1 MTSPDSGA
9 QRAHVIGL
17 GLIGASLALALG
29 ERGWSVSGWDLDPAV
44 RDAARSASLIDGDA
58 VDSRTSLVVV
68 AVPAGAV
75 VGVVAEALAQL
86 GERTAVVTDV
96 TGVKSSI
103 VAAIEDPRFLG
114 GHPMA
119 GSEQRGLA
127 GARADLFQGC
137 TWVLTPT
144 SRTRPETYGRLH
156 GVLRDLGANVVAVP
170 APDHDRLVA
179 VASHVPHLLAGA
191 LMNEA
196 DRAAQ
201 QDAVLLQLAAGGFRD
216 MTRVAAGD
224 PRIWPDILM
233 ENREAIVPALR
244 SLSDRLARV
253 GDALEA
259 GDSSLVTRDL
269 QSAATARGKLPGR
282 ALDPASLRYLRVA
295 VTDRPGVLAAV
306 TVAASELLVNIY
318 DIEIAHG
325 IEGASGTLLL
335 AVDARRADILHDAL
349 RERGFTVTPA

>member
-1 MTSPDSGA
+1 MTSPDNSAG
-9 QRAHVIGL
+9 RAHVVGL
-17 GLIGASLALALG
+17 GLIGASLALALA
-29 ERGWSVSGWDLDPAV
+29 ERGWSVSGWDLDRAV
-44 RDAARSASLIDGDA
+44 RDAARSASLIDGES
-58 VDSRTSLVVV
+58 VDSRTTLVVV

-75 VGVVAEALAQL
+75 VEVVRASLAQL
-86 GERTAVVTDV
+86 GEREAVVTDV
-96 TGVKSSI
+96 AGVKESI
-103 VAAIEDPRFLG
+103 VGAVDDPRFLG

-127 GARADLFQGC
+127 GARANLFQGC

-144 SRTRPETYGRLH
+144 ATTRPETYGRLH
-156 GVLRDLGANVVAVP
+156 GILRDLGANVVAVP
-170 APDHDRLVA
+170 AADHDRLVA

-196 DRAAQ
+196 DLAAR

-233 ENREAIVPALR
+233 ENRDAIVPALR
-244 SLSDRLARV
+244 SLGDRLSRV
-253 GDALEA
+253 SDALEA
-259 GDSSLVTRDL
+259 GDASLVNRDL
-269 QSAATARGKLPGR
+269 ESAALARRQLPGR
-282 ALDPASLRYLRVA
+282 ALDPEKMRYLRVA

-335 AVDARRADILHDAL
+335 AVDADRADVLHDAL
-349 RERGFTVTPA
+349 RERGFTVNLA